1 MLTKLFELAE
11 QSFQGWPAF
20 EINDF
25 TRVLVQCRAVVLGVI
40 DIKTHVDYSLFHRRL
55 PVNFSAVVR

>member
-1 MLTKLFELAE
+1 MPSELVKLAE

-25 TRVLVQCRAVVLGVI
+25 AGAFVQCRAVVLGVI
-40 DIKTHVDYSLFHRRL
+40 DIKTHVDYSLLHRRL
-55 PVNFSAVVR
+55 PINFSSVVR